1 MAATCSMFVDIFIAR
16 PVCMHA
22 DPESSQEYE
31 ICQAGVAR
39 TSLHVGDTKQGRSIA
54 LSSNS
59 PQLCKECAQILE
71 AQEKLP
77 VQFCSSWPSVCSCC
91 HSCTCPLWTKHKKG
105 APNQIKCQA
114 GE

>member
-1 MAATCSMFVDIFIAR
+1 MAAACSISVDSLIAISA
-16 PVCMHA
+16 CIHA
-22 DPESSQEYE
+22 DPEASEEYDV
-31 ICQAGVAR
+31 CQAGVAR

-77 VQFCSSWPSVCSCC
+77 VHLLSSWPSERSSL
-91 HSCTCPLWTKHKKG
+91 HACTCPL
-105 APNQIKCQA
+105 
-114 GE
+114 

>member
-1 MAATCSMFVDIFIAR
+1 MAATCSNAVDMLIAR
-16 PVCMHA
+16 CACIHA
-22 DPESSQEYE
+22 DPEASQEHD

-54 LSSNS
+54 LSSNN

-77 VQFCSSWPSVCSCC
+77 VHLALLCAHLVTP
-91 HSCTCPLWTKHKKG
+91 
-105 APNQIKCQA
+105 APAHCRQTVHQIR
-114 GE
+114 

>member
-1 MAATCSMFVDIFIAR
+1 MAAIYSVSVDMLNAR
-16 PVCMHA
+16 LACMHA
-22 DPESSQEYE
+22 EPEASQEYD

-54 LSSNS
+54 LRSNS

-77 VQFCSSWPSVCSCC
+77 VQFCSSCPSVCPSC
-91 HSCTCPLWTKHKKG
+91 HACTCPVWTNNTSMCPKSDKMPG
-105 APNQIKCQA
+105 R
-114 GE
+114 